1 MFKVKEMTL
10 LSLQIQKNALDIIYF
25 VLNTPLFI
33 SKVLLNWLNYS
44 VFYSFQFIKRTTFH
58 FINLVV
64 SRDTLNKKAC
74 NFLGK
79 MKRNKMKIK

>member
-10 LSLQIQKNALDIIYF
+10 LSFQIQKNALDIIYF

-44 VFYSFQFIKRTTFH
+44 VFLFFLIQKKNNVSFH
-58 FINLVV
+58 HSHCL
-64 SRDTLNKKAC
+64 
-74 NFLGK
+74 
-79 MKRNKMKIK
+79 